1 MAALLELGRIE
12 DETVV
17 QWYALQLVEGLAY
30 LHERKVV
37 HRDIKPDNILL
48 DQNHVIKYVDFG
60 AAKILAKN
68 QRTIQRTR
76 RADAGPPGVPGAL
89 GTNNSLTGTPM
100 YMSPEVIRNNKR
112 GRHGA
117 MDIWSLGCVVL
128 ECATGRKP
136 WSNLDNEWCV

>member
-1 MAALLELGRIE
+1 MG
-12 DETVV
+12 
-17 QWYALQLVEGLAY
+17 
-30 LHERKVV
+30 
-37 HRDIKPDNILL
+37 
-48 DQNHVIKYVDFG
+48 VIKYVDFG

-76 RADAGPPGVPGAL
+76 RADQSGAVPGLPGAL
-89 GTNNSLTGTPM
+89 ATNNSLTGTPM
-100 YMSPEVIRNNKR
+100 YMSPEVIRNNKQ

-136 WSNLDNEWCV
+136 WSNLDNEWYV

>member
-1 MAALLELGRIE
+1 MG
-12 DETVV
+12 
-17 QWYALQLVEGLAY
+17 
-30 LHERKVV
+30 
-37 HRDIKPDNILL
+37 
-48 DQNHVIKYVDFG
+48 VIKYVDFG

-68 QRTIQRTR
+68 QRTIARSR
-76 RADAGPPGVPGAL
+76 RSSEGTGTPTPLVPGS
-89 GTNNSLTGTPM
+89 TNNSLTGTPM

-136 WSNLDNEWCV
+136 WSNLDNEW